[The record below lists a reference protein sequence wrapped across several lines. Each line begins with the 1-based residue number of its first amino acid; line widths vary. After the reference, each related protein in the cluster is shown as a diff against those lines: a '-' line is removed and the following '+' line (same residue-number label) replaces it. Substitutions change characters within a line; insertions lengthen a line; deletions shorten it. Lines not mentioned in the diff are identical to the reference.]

1 MDTLF
6 ITLKIKKLNFLKDD
20 IFKES
25 KKILKG
31 KIKKNFFNEF
41 HNINIS
47 NQKLNE
53 YRLKLMK
60 KVNVGEKF
68 SKKAMKSSKK

>member
-31 KIKKNFFNEF
+31 KIKKNFSMNF
-41 HNINIS
+41 II
-47 NQKLNE
+47 
-53 YRLKLMK
+53 
-60 KVNVGEKF
+60 
-68 SKKAMKSSKK
+68 